1 MRKASQKF
9 LQQLIQKGEEYD
21 LSCKTTIDSSTG
33 LWTLNMGDLV
43 ILVEKDPLED
53 WLSNKIGDGPGLEI
67 QICETKSER
76 EKALLETIVRMGLEQ
91 LIGADIINPIDCGCK

>member
-9 LQQLIQKGEEYD
+9 LEQLIQKGEEYD
-21 LSCKTTIDSSTG
+21 LFCKTTVNSSTG

-43 ILVEKDPLED
+43 ILVEKEPLED

-76 EKALLETIVRMGLEQ
+76 ERLLLETIVERGLEK
-91 LIGADIINPIDCGCK
+91 LIGADIINPINCGCK